1 MCLNC
6 VRAASL
12 QFLYGHMSWSYCLCC
27 DTSLLLL
34 NFFTRHCCVLFLVTR
49 RLWCCCF
56 HFHAFVSV
64 MWCVRHPCF
73 SWSSL
78 FLAISLI
85 LPPLSPPNGA
95 LCCGTSHFLCIVTAR
110 HGSIR
115 GGSSSLDVRPK
126 IQRSKV
132 EILTV
137 TPLWH
142 HFICDF
148 WIFFAPSSSPWTRNQ
163 RLKIG
168 SIKVARSEFCSCH
181 LSFFSP
187 KASWAS

>member
-1 MCLNC
+1 MTRRRCKSIVC
-6 VRAASL
+6 TRR
-12 QFLYGHMSWSYCLCC
+12 CC
-27 DTSLLLL
+27 LLLL
-34 NFFTRHCCVLFLVTR
+34 PCCYASSLVSLFSFSRVC
-49 RLWCCCF
+49 WCL
-56 HFHAFVSV
+56 
-64 MWCVRHPCF
+64 WCVRHRCF

-85 LPPLSPPNGA
+85 SPPPPLTPRMGHFVVA
-95 LCCGTSHFLCIVTAR
+95 RHTFLCIVTAR

-126 IQRSKV
+126 IQRLKV
-132 EILTV
+132 EILAV

-148 WIFFAPSSSPWTRNQ
+148 WIFFAPSSSPWTQNQ

-168 SIKVARSEFCSCH
+168 SIKVARSEFRSRH

>member
-1 MCLNC
+1 MAICHDRIVYVVTHRCCYSIFLHVTVAYYFLLRVVFGVVVFIFMRLLVSCGVC
-6 VRAASL
+6 VTPVSPDRHYFWRFRWFCPPSHL
-12 QFLYGHMSWSYCLCC
+12 QMGH
-27 DTSLLLL
+27 
-34 NFFTRHCCVLFLVTR
+34 FVVARHT
-49 RLWCCCF
+49 
-56 HFHAFVSV
+56 
-64 MWCVRHPCF
+64 
-73 SWSSL
+73 
-78 FLAISLI
+78 
-85 LPPLSPPNGA
+85 
-95 LCCGTSHFLCIVTAR
+95 FLCIVTAR

-126 IQRSKV
+126 IQRLKV
-132 EILTV
+132 EILAV

-168 SIKVARSEFCSCH
+168 SIKVARSEFRSRH